1 MSEGILYSFEE
12 RVHMC
17 STEDGAG
24 RKALRYVQRILKIKL
39 DKMEK
44 TTNPFNSLDGNADNW
59 IQIERFID
67 EKGGLEHIKQL
78 DRNLYDLLEVHSI
91 LLQYGS

>member
-17 STEDGAG
+17 TTEDSAG
-24 RKALRYVQRILKIKL
+24 KKALRYVQRILKIKL
-39 DKMEK
+39 DKWDK
-44 TTNPFNSLDGNADNW
+44 PNPFHSLDGNADNW

>member
-1 MSEGILYSFEE
+1 MSEGILYNFEE

-17 STEDGAG
+17 TTEDSAG

-39 DKMEK
+39 DKWDAP
-44 TTNPFNSLDGNADNW
+44 NPFKSLDGNADNW

-67 EKGGLEHIKQL
+67 EKGGLEHIKKL